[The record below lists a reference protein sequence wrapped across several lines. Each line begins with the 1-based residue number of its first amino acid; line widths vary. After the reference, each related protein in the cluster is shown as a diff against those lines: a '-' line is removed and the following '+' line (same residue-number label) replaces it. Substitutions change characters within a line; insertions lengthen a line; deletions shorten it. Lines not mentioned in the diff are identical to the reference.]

1 MANANKSIVELVP
14 VTIPGTDNKPAI
26 VGFGFAP
33 NSVIY
38 FDSFAAEREGS
49 VYPVPIK
56 ARGDVKTGKPMFDDA
71 GAPIGELLK
80 DADGNQMYLL
90 KDGKCSA
97 DIKADGKLK
106 PNVKTETKQAT
117 SHTDFA
123 KTVSTAALI
132 WPDGMVRDLKFRIKA
147 NAPATPEEWK
157 ARKGASAEKRMET
170 MVKTA
175 ATETL
180 EQQVAR
186 LNAEIERRKGNV
198 KPAQDVAKA

>member
-1 MANANKSIVELVP
+1 MANQKKSIVELTP
-14 VTIPGTDNKPAI
+14 VLIAGSIA
-26 VGFGFAP
+26 GFQFAP
-33 NSVIY
+33 TSVIY
-38 FDSFAAEREGS
+38 FDDFAEEREGS

-56 ARGDVKTGKPMFDDA
+56 ARGDAKLGKPMF
-71 GAPIGELLK
+71 GENGEPVGELLK
-80 DADGNQMYLL
+80 DADGNQLYLL
-90 KDGKCSA
+90 KDGKVSA
-97 DIKADGKLK
+97 NIKTDGKLDE
-106 PNVKTETKQAT
+106 NVRTETKQAT

-123 KTVSTAALI
+123 KTVSTAAI
-132 WPDGMVRDLKFRIKA
+132 VWPDGMVRDLKFRIKA
-147 NAPATPEEWK
+147 NAPATPEEWR

-198 KPAQDVAKA
+198 KPAQDVAAKA

>member
-1 MANANKSIVELVP
+1 MANKKSIVELVP
-14 VTIPGTDNKPAI
+14 ING
-26 VGFGFAP
+26 GFGFAP
-33 NSVIY
+33 NSAIY
-38 FDSFAAEREGS
+38 FDDFAEEREGS

-56 ARGDVKTGKPMFDDA
+56 ARGDQKTGKPMFDAD
-71 GAPIGELLK
+71 GNPNGELLK
-80 DADGNQMYLL
+80 DAEGNQLYLL
-90 KDGKCSA
+90 KNGKVSA
-97 DIKADGKLK
+97 NIKTDGKL
-106 PNVKTETKQAT
+106 NADVKTEQKQAT

-123 KTVSTAALI
+123 KTVSTAALV

-157 ARKGASAEKRMET
+157 ARKGATAEKRMET

-186 LNAEIERRKGNV
+186 LTAEIERRKTNV
-198 KPAQDVAKA
+198 KPAQDVAAAK